1 MADTVRAP
9 YGDEELIIE
18 TGKLAKQASGAVTVQ
33 YGGTMILATAVVAP
47 EPSPRS
53 WLPLFVEYREKT
65 YAAGK
70 IPGGFFRREGRPSE
84 REVLIAR
91 MIDRPIRPLFPAHYR
106 NEVQI
111 IVSVLSAD
119 QENEID
125 VPSMIGASAALMI
138 SEIPFGRPLGA
149 VRVGYVDGEFLLN
162 PTYSRLEESELD
174 IVVSGMRDGVVM
186 LCGTAKEASEELMA
200 DAVRFGQEAL
210 QTSIDL
216 QKDLVSM
223 VGKVKLEVPP
233 VEVDS
238 GLKEAVIELMEADI
252 NRILFAPVKAERVEI
267 TRNLLHSIVER
278 LQEEY
283 PEREQDIRSLF
294 DKEVERRFREAVIK
308 EKRRADNRGLNEVR
322 PITCEVGM
330 LPRAHGS
337 ALFSRGETQA
347 LVAATLGTSRDKQ
360 KLDELTGESFKRFML
375 HYNFPP
381 FSVGEVKPIRGPG
394 RREIGHGALAES
406 ALEGI
411 TPSEEEFPY
420 TIRLVSDILE
430 SNGSSSMAAV
440 CGGMMALLDAGVP
453 VKELIAGVSIGLI
466 QEEDES
472 LLLTDIMGLEDYYG
486 DMDFKVAGTVKGI
499 TAWQMD
505 MKIPGVSPDLV
516 WRALVQAKDARLEIL
531 EKMKATLAEPRE
543 DISIYAPRITQ
554 IKVDPEK
561 IREIIGPGGKV
572 IRNITATTGAE
583 IEVEDDGTV
592 TIAAVESEA
601 ARKAIE
607 MIEAITAD
615 VEVGTLYDGT
625 VMRIVNFGAFVEILP
640 GKEGLV
646 RISEIANE
654 RIDKVEDVLKEGDV
668 IKVKCIEVDS
678 MNRINLSKLEADIE
692 LGLVERRTRRD
703 TRDSG
708 DKKSYRPR
716 QSGDNRGGGGG
727 RPPRRGGRDRR

>member
-1 MADTVRAP
+1 
-9 YGDEELIIE
+9 
-18 TGKLAKQASGAVTVQ
+18 
-33 YGGTMILATAVVAP
+33 
-47 EPSPRS
+47 
-53 WLPLFVEYREKT
+53 
-65 YAAGK
+65 
-70 IPGGFFRREGRPSE
+70 
-84 REVLIAR
+84 
-91 MIDRPIRPLFPAHYR
+91 
-106 NEVQI
+106 
-111 IVSVLSAD
+111 
-119 QENEID
+119 
-125 VPSMIGASAALMI
+125 
-138 SEIPFGRPLGA
+138 
-149 VRVGYVDGEFLLN
+149 
-162 PTYSRLEESELD
+162 
-174 IVVSGMRDGVVM
+174 
-186 LCGTAKEASEELMA
+186 
-200 DAVRFGQEAL
+200 
-210 QTSIDL
+210 
-216 QKDLVSM
+216 
-223 VGKVKLEVPP
+223 
-233 VEVDS
+233 
-238 GLKEAVIELMEADI
+238 
-252 NRILFAPVKAERVEI
+252 
-267 TRNLLHSIVER
+267 
-278 LQEEY
+278 
-283 PEREQDIRSLF
+283 
-294 DKEVERRFREAVIK
+294 
-308 EKRRADNRGLNEVR
+308 
-322 PITCEVGM
+322 
-330 LPRAHGS
+330 
-337 ALFSRGETQA
+337 
-347 LVAATLGTSRDKQ
+347 
-360 KLDELTGESFKRFML
+360 
-375 HYNFPP
+375 
-381 FSVGEVKPIRGPG
+381 
-394 RREIGHGALAES
+394 
-406 ALEGI
+406 
-411 TPSEEEFPY
+411 
-420 TIRLVSDILE
+420 
-430 SNGSSSMAAV
+430 
-440 CGGMMALLDAGVP
+440 
-453 VKELIAGVSIGLI
+453 
-466 QEEDES
+466 
-472 LLLTDIMGLEDYYG
+472 MGLEDYYG